1 MRKTVQVLESISQWS
16 GRVVCGFCLAMVLL
30 LTFEVFMR
38 YVLSAPTKFS
48 YEVATMLGVTVC
60 AGGLA
65 YTHLHHGHVRVDVIW
80 RLLPPRGRAIAD
92 VIGGLIF
99 FFPLIIV
106 VTYVSTQWT
115 QFSWSIGEI
124 MTKTTLYPP
133 AWPVRAIMALGFLMF
148 IPQGVAK
155 LIRDIY
161 LVKGVELRGI
171 EKI

>member
-1 MRKTVQVLESISQWS
+1 V
-16 GRVVCGFCLAMVLL
+16 FCLAMVLL

-38 YVLSAPTKFS
+38 YVLNAPTKYS
-48 YEVATMLGVTVC
+48 YEVATMIGVTVG

-80 RLLPPRGRAIAD
+80 RLLSTRGEWA
-92 VIGGLIF
+92 
-99 FFPLIIV
+99 
-106 VTYVSTQWT
+106 
-115 QFSWSIGEI
+115 QFSFVQGEI

-133 AWPVRAIMALGFLMF
+133 AWPVRAVMVLGFLMF

-161 LVKGVELRGI
+161 LVKGVELKGI
-171 EKI
+171 DKL

>member
-1 MRKTVQVLESISQWS
+1 MRKTVYVLDSISQWS
-16 GRVVCGFCLAMVLL
+16 GRVVCVFCLAMVLL

-38 YVLSAPTKFS
+38 YVLNAPTNFS
-48 YEVATMLGVTVC
+48 YEVATMMGVTVG

-80 RLLPPRGRAIAD
+80 RLLSPRGKAIAD
-92 VIGGLIF
+92 VISSLLL
-99 FFPLIIV
+99 FFPLIIA
-106 VTYVSTQWT
+106 VTYVSVEWA
-115 QFSWSIGEI
+115 QFSFVQGEI

-133 AWPVRAIMALGFLMF
+133 AWPVRAVMVLGFLMF

-161 LVKGVELRGI
+161 LVKGVELKGI
-171 EKI
+171 DKL